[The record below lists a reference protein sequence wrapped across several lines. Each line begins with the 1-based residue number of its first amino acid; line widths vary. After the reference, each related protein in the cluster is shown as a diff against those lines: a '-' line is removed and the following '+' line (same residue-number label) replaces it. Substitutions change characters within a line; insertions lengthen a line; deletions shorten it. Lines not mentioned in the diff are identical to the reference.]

1 GERGIADLLDVAA
14 DYIDYAKIYA
24 MNALLIPGETV
35 KRTTKL
41 YLDAGVMPFAG
52 GILFEYA
59 WHRNELDGLIALL
72 KRLAIPGLEISEN
85 YVTLSEDE
93 RARMIDLFQKAGI
106 KVVYE
111 FGRKNPEDPLS
122 LDYLEG
128 IVRAVAAQGIHHVT
142 VEQCEMDLLAKDA
155 PQSLKTL
162 SVQDWFDH
170 VVIEADPYCFPHQ
183 HVQMLRDFGRDVNLA
198 NIAPW
203 RLRLEL
209 DQTQLAIAAATGR
222 TTDLIR
228 PPFSST
234 PDAVTGSE
242 WASLQRMKGYRVV
255 YTDLDTEDWRKPG
268 IADIVKSGTPAGDD
282 GAVVMLHDGG
292 GNRAETVA
300 ALEQLIV
307 TLKARGYTFDTVSE
321 AARVPSAWH
330 QASRSQEIRGTLA
343 IGLVRTSNAVV
354 DL

>member
-1 GERGIADLLDVAA
+1 MTDRNAVKELALPQRSQKPRRRGITSMIDFGPDTFGWTGGERGIADLLDVAA

-59 WHRNELDGLIALL
+59 WRRNELDGLIALL

-85 YVTLSEDE
+85 YVTLSDDE
-93 RARMIDLFQKAGI
+93 RARMIDRFQKEGI

-162 SVQDWFDH
+162 SAQDWFDH
-170 VVIEADPYCFPHQ
+170 VVIEADPYCFPQQ
-183 HVQMLRDFGRDVNLA
+183 HVQMLRDFGREVNLA
-198 NIAPW
+198 NIAPGQV
-203 RLRLEL
+203 LRLEGFR
-209 DQTQLAIAAATGR
+209 QGVGR
-222 TTDLIR
+222 
-228 PPFSST
+228 
-234 PDAVTGSE
+234 AVNY
-242 WASLQRMKGYRVV
+242 SL
-255 YTDLDTEDWRKPG
+255 L
-268 IADIVKSGTPAGDD
+268 SGDDSRPAGIE
-282 GAVVMLHDGG
+282 
-292 GNRAETVA
+292 R
-300 ALEQLIV
+300 
-307 TLKARGYTFDTVSE
+307 
-321 AARVPSAWH
+321 
-330 QASRSQEIRGTLA
+330 
-343 IGLVRTSNAVV
+343 
-354 DL
+354 